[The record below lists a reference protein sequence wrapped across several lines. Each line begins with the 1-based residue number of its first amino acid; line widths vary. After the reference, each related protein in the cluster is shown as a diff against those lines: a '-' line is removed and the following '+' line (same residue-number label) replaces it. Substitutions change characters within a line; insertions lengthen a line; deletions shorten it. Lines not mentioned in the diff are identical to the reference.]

1 MASHCLPVNSNH
13 MVFKL
18 SANLPTLLLG
28 ILVSILLYEVLSKS
42 KPIDLLLLITQSV
55 LFP

>member
-1 MASHCLPVNSNH
+1 MASHCLPINSNH

-18 SANLPTLLLG
+18 SANLPTFLLG
-28 ILVSILLYEVLSKS
+28 ILVSVLLNEILSKS
-42 KPIDLLLLITQSV
+42 KPIDLSLLITRSV

>member
-28 ILVSILLYEVLSKS
+28 ILVSILLNEVLSKS